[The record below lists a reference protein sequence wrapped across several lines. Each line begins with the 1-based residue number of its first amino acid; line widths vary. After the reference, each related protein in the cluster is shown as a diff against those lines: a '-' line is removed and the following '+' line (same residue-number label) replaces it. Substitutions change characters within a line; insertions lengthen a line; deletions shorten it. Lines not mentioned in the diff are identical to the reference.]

1 MEYPLISE
9 YREAILS
16 AEDNFNEL
24 SSLRPVLDSN
34 GSPVM
39 SSGNFAV
46 VFKMRDEKDG
56 KLYAVKCF
64 IKEQEGRNESY
75 RKIADELDG
84 IPSSYLVSMRYIE
97 NELFVDTAQCECEEF
112 PVVLMEWVDGEPL
125 DAYLKRNI
133 DDRYEL
139 EMLSYRFNRMAA
151 WLLTQ
156 PFAHGDLKPDNILV
170 RQDGSLV
177 LVDYDGMFVPSMK
190 GELAREVGSPD
201 YRHPSRTD
209 KDFNERIDDFSI
221 AVIALSLK
229 AISLKPELRGTSTTD
244 TLLFTERDFCDPS
257 SSVMLKEILALIAN
271 KELSLLLGT
280 FFIAI
285 AQNSLDLLS
294 FKTFVT
300 ERPEKPKFIEIEK
313 VDTSVTEKDIAE
325 GVKDEFGVLYSK
337 DGKRLLRSPRQ
348 FKVVNYNIKDGTIII
363 CDSAFANHLFLKSV
377 SIPSSVTT
385 IGAGAFGYCSSLR
398 NINLPDSV
406 KTLGTNPFM
415 GCGEVQ
421 LSIAANSCYDL
432 INGLLID
439 SKGKLISCLNH
450 LQKVFIPSSVTT
462 IGDSAFG
469 GCESLRS
476 VNIPS
481 SVRII
486 GHSSFGGC
494 ESLQS
499 VSIPSSVTI
508 IGDSAFRGCGSLQSV
523 NIPSSVTTIGSS
535 AFEDCYSLR
544 SVNIPSSVT
553 TIGHSVF
560 GWCCDLQNINLPDSV
575 KTLGHNPFA
584 GCKRLHLS
592 VAEKS
597 GYTLI
602 DGLLIDSKGL
612 LVSCQ
617 DRSSMISIPSS
628 VTIIGDSAFMGCG
641 SLQSVNISS
650 SVTTIHDSAFWGCE
664 SLRSVNIPSSVTTI
678 GDSAFRDCSSLQ
690 SVNIPSSVTTIG
702 GGLFWGCES
711 LQRVSIPSSV
721 TTIGEGAFGYCKS
734 LRSVSIPSSVTTIGY
749 NTFISFDVV
758 GVFEGCSSL
767 ERVNIPSSVTTI
779 GDNAFSGCK
788 SLQSVSIP
796 SSVTTIGEGA
806 FRWCSSL
813 DNVSIPDSLIVD
825 EDKVFPSDCKIIRR
839 K

>member
-9 YREAILS
+9 YRDAILS

-34 GSPVM
+34 GNPVM

-46 VFKMRDEKDG
+46 VFKMRDEKNG
-56 KLYAVKCF
+56 KFYAVKCF

-170 RQDGSLV
+170 REAGSLV

-190 GELAREVGSPD
+190 RELAREVGSPD

-300 ERPEKPKFIEIEK
+300 ERPEKPKFIEIGT
-313 VDTSVTEKDIAE
+313 VDTKTVEYLSDSEIKVIEELKTEVIVQDFAE
-325 GVKDEFGVLYSK
+325 CVRDEFGVIYSK
-337 DGKRLLRSPRQ
+337 DGKRLLMCPRELEL
-348 FKVVNYNIKDGTIII
+348 VNYNVKDGSEVI
-363 CDSAFANHLFLKSV
+363 CDRAFWHCRYLQSV
-377 SIPSSVTT
+377 GIPSSVTA
-385 IGAGAFGYCSSLR
+385 IGDGAF
-398 NINLPDSV
+398 
-406 KTLGTNPFM
+406 LG
-415 GCGEVQ
+415 
-421 LSIAANSCYDL
+421 
-432 INGLLID
+432 
-439 SKGKLISCLNH
+439 
-450 LQKVFIPSSVTT
+450 
-462 IGDSAFG
+462 
-469 GCESLRS
+469 
-476 VNIPS
+476 
-481 SVRII
+481 
-486 GHSSFGGC
+486 
-494 ESLQS
+494 
-499 VSIPSSVTI
+499 
-508 IGDSAFRGCGSLQSV
+508 
-523 NIPSSVTTIGSS
+523 
-535 AFEDCYSLR
+535 
-544 SVNIPSSVT
+544 
-553 TIGHSVF
+553 
-560 GWCCDLQNINLPDSV
+560 CD
-575 KTLGHNPFA
+575 
-584 GCKRLHLS
+584 
-592 VAEKS
+592 
-597 GYTLI
+597 
-602 DGLLIDSKGL
+602 
-612 LVSCQ
+612 
-617 DRSSMISIPSS
+617 
-628 VTIIGDSAFMGCG
+628 
-641 SLQSVNISS
+641 
-650 SVTTIHDSAFWGCE
+650 
-664 SLRSVNIPSSVTTI
+664 
-678 GDSAFRDCSSLQ
+678 
-690 SVNIPSSVTTIG
+690 
-702 GGLFWGCES
+702 
-711 LQRVSIPSSV
+711 
-721 TTIGEGAFGYCKS
+721 
-734 LRSVSIPSSVTTIGY
+734 
-749 NTFISFDVV
+749 
-758 GVFEGCSSL
+758 
-767 ERVNIPSSVTTI
+767 
-779 GDNAFSGCK
+779 

-796 SSVTTIGEGA
+796 SSVTTIGDRA
-806 FRWCSSL
+806 FKECDSL
-813 DNVSIPDSLIVD
+813 QSVSIPSSVTTIGDRAFQGCYSLQSVSIPSSVTTIGDRAFQHCCALQSVCIPDYLQLD
-825 EDKVFPSDCKIIRR
+825 ERKVFPSDCKIIRR